1 MGEIL
6 VKIVNKI
13 PFSVLM
19 SVYKK
24 ECPEYLDQS
33 ISSIEA
39 QTLTPNEII
48 LVPKCQFKLEKG

>member
-33 ISSIEA
+33 ISSIET
-39 QTLTPNEII
+39 QTVTPNEII
-48 LVPKCQFKLEKG
+48 LVKEKMVR